1 MQQLQE
7 ALDAIEDPE
16 VRKKLEEGVD
26 ELERRY
32 LDALLDDEPCK
43 DVVSDDEYRAIQR
56 EENRQDMLRNARQKL
71 HDNAKLTIQP
81 RITVRSGRNR

>member
-43 DVVSDDEYRAIQR
+43 GVSDGEYRAIQR

-71 HDNAKLTIQP
+71 HDNAKLTIQQ